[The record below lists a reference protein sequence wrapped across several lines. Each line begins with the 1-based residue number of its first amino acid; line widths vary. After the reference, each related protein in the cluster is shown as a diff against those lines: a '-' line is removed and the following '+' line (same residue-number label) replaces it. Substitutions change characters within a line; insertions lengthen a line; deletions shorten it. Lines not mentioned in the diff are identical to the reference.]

1 MEVCVLHLRI
11 HADVCR
17 PPESQYKPLVRQ
29 YVRDCLEV
37 LRVASGLD
45 ATRVRHASTDHW
57 NYIFKEFINPG
68 YEYPNAAGRTPV
80 FRLDKADD
88 VDSGLNFRKDVKLD
102 RLELSEPRPAVFR
115 PTLRQPCDPNYPR
128 LYHMFWTGPFTDKP
142 YMAILSFLYSQ
153 NVALNVPQGKEDRS
167 VCRPEFWMWIKPGSA
182 VAETNPNA
190 YAEMFDGLAANQWAA
205 PFLHDRFKDIIK
217 FKLWNTTEQLDGV
230 PEIKDF
236 WRHHT
241 ETLFN
246 AGGYVY
252 KVPKRK
258 STSTSETSTP
268 SMVSTNGV
276 DPKDITIVTPE
287 DDDIFTRVGSQ
298 SQETYDRLSVILSD
312 MVRFVLCHRFG
323 GIYLDAD
330 TLLLRDWEELWG
342 WKGAFAYRW
351 SRLPSYNTAIL
362 RLNKGSALGSFL
374 FKTALKNKL
383 DFHPMT
389 VSRYLKDAHLEE
401 LLTMLPDALFDPA
414 WLNTEYYQLDR
425 PPFPSFS
432 R

>member
-1 MEVCVLHLRI
+1 V
-11 HADVCR
+11 
-17 PPESQYKPLVRQ
+17 KQ

-37 LRVASGLD
+37 LRVASGHD
-45 ATRVRHASTDHW
+45 ATRVRYASTDHW
-57 NYIFKEFINPG
+57 NYIFKEHTNPD
-68 YEYPNAAGRTPV
+68 YEYPNVSRTQT
-80 FRLDKADD
+80 FRLDKPGDGNA
-88 VDSGLNFRKDVKLD
+88 GLTFKKNVKL
-102 RLELSEPRPAVFR
+102 EPLKLPEPHPTAFR
-115 PTLRQPCDPNYPR
+115 PSSQQPCDPDYPR

-153 NVALNVPQGKEDRS
+153 NLALNVPQGKEDNL

-182 VAETNPNA
+182 AAETSANA

-236 WRHHT
+236 WRLHT
-241 ETLFN
+241 DTLFN

-252 KVPKRK
+252 KVPKRR
-258 STSTSETSTP
+258 STSTSETSIP

-276 DPKDITIVTPE
+276 EQKDVTIVTPK

-323 GIYLDAD
+323 GVYLDAD

-374 FKTALKNKL
+374 FKTALNNGL

-401 LLTMLPDALFDPA
+401 LLMMLPDALFDPA

-425 PPFPSFS
+425 PPFPYFS